1 MKSLL
6 ILLLEFMR
14 FGCFTFGGGLSIVAQ
29 MQQYYVEQKKSITP
43 EDLLDLTSVAKS
55 LPGVMICNVSM
66 LYGYRVAG
74 FLGGLLAVLGM
85 SIPPMMVLLIVSF
98 FYEAFRSNFWISA
111 VMSGMQAA
119 VVPIVI
125 SAAVGM
131 ARSSI
136 KYPPC
141 ILVAGVCLMMY
152 LFTSVNAA
160 VLVVIGVVTG
170 LLMGEYYERKEAREH
185 GAS

>member
-1 MKSLL
+1 MKSLF

-29 MQQYYVEQKKSITP
+29 MQQYYVEKKKAISP
-43 EDLLDLTSVAKS
+43 EELLDLTSVAKS

-66 LYGYRVAG
+66 LYGYRVGG

-85 SIPPMMVLLIVSF
+85 SLPPLAVLLMVSF
-98 FYEAFRSNFWISA
+98 FYEAFRTNYWVSA
-111 VMSGMQAA
+111 VMGGMQAA

-131 ARSSI
+131 AKSSV

-141 ILVAGVCLMMY
+141 LVVVAVCLGLY

-160 VLVVIGVVTG
+160 VLVVIGVAAG
-170 LLMGEYYERKEAREH
+170 LLMGEYYERKEARKN

>member
-1 MKSLL
+1 MLSLL
-6 ILLLEFMR
+6 GEFMR

-29 MQQYYVEQKKSITP
+29 MQQFYVEKKKTITA
-43 EDLLDLTSVAKS
+43 EELLDLTSVAKS

-74 FLGGLLAVLGM
+74 LLGGITAVLGM
-85 SIPPMMVLLIVSF
+85 SLPPMIVLLVISF
-98 FYEAFRSNFWISA
+98 FYEAFRSNYWVSA

-131 ARSSI
+131 AKSSV

-141 ILVAGVCLMMY
+141 LIVAGVCLVLY
-152 LFTSVNAA
+152 LFTTVNAA
-160 VLVVIGVVTG
+160 VLVLIGVAAG
-170 LLMGEYYERKEAREH
+170 LFIGEYYERRGEKAD
-185 GAS
+185 GAA